1 MRTIGRRL
9 QLWFAIAIGFG
20 VVVSGTARAGDI
32 ADIVVD
38 LVKPLGGRTLAP
50 AFQCQFQ
57 GLCESDT
64 VNIFVPG
71 FDGSAAL
78 SGVQLDSLASV
89 TSGVVNDRIV
99 PLSSSVSGFT
109 YDYNPDLDVYD
120 RSTKTFGPLFS
131 ERAQTIGKRR
141 FLVGMS
147 ESYLEFDQ
155 FDGDDLDGIS
165 LSELNGI
172 LPQQESSPEFDGIT
186 LGSELALLGSNERL
200 DVDLDLSIK
209 EWVST
214 AYFTY
219 GLTER
224 IDVGIVVPLMR
235 LKAEASAKTRPLDG
249 EAAVPNCSDV
259 TDFLVTTQCIGTPSG
274 TGSSAVVASNSD
286 SETYFGVGD
295 LVVRGKWN
303 YYVGVVNAALTAEAT
318 IPTGDPDNLTGL
330 HTMTYRP
337 GMVVSKD
344 FETPLGGAGIQ
355 AYAGYNFRPDIPD
368 QQEFDW
374 AVGGALQPFGRASIS
389 LDLIGSNETRGEEVF
404 MLDGSVGLKLML
416 AQNVLVDFN
425 WIAPLNHEGLRPS
438 AGIFTFQIEG
448 TFGD

>member
-1 MRTIGRRL
+1 MRTTGSRL
-9 QLWFAIAIGFG
+9 RQSLAIALGLG
-20 VVVSGTARAGDI
+20 VAVTPTAQAGDI
-32 ADIVVD
+32 ANIVVD
-38 LVKPLGGRTLAP
+38 LVRPLETGSITTV
-50 AFQCQFQ
+50 FDCQFH
-57 GLCESDT
+57 GLCGNTTTS
-64 VNIFVPG
+64 
-71 FDGSAAL
+71 FDAL
-78 SGVQLDSLASV
+78 LAGNTDALVGLNLDSLSSV

-131 ERAQTIGKRR
+131 ERAQTIGKKR
-141 FLVGMS
+141 FLVGLS
-147 ESYLEFDQ
+147 QSYLEFDQ
-155 FDGDDLDGIS
+155 FNGDDLDS
-165 LSELNGI
+165 
-172 LPQQESSPEFDGIT
+172 IT
-186 LGSELALLGSNERL
+186 LSQLEGELQTAGASSEFQDTTLVSQLNSLTSNQLL
-200 DVDLDLSIK
+200 DVDLDLNIK

-224 IDVGIVVPLMR
+224 IDLGVVLPLMR
-235 LKAEASAKTRPLDG
+235 IKADASARTRAAEGDAALPL
-249 EAAVPNCSDV
+249 C
-259 TDFLVTTQCIGTPSG
+259 TDPSLTDPLSTASCIGTPASVN
-274 TGSSAVVASNSD
+274 SSASD

-303 YYVGVVNAALTAEAT
+303 FFVGVANAALTAEAT

-337 GMVVSKD
+337 GIVLSKD
-344 FETPLGGAGIQ
+344 FETPMGGLGLQ
-355 AYAGYNFRPDIPD
+355 TYAGYNFRPDQPD

-374 AVGGALQPFGRASIS
+374 AVGAALQPFGRASIS
-389 LDLIGSNETRGEEVF
+389 LDLIGSNETRGTENF
-404 MLDGSVGLKLML
+404 LLDGSVGLKLML
-416 AQNVLVDFN
+416 AQNMLIDFN
-425 WIAPLNHEGLRPS
+425 WIAPLNNDGLRPS

>member
-1 MRTIGRRL
+1 MYATGFTRRL
-9 QLWFAIAIGFG
+9 SLVIALGLG
-20 VVVSGTARAGDI
+20 LSVARTAHS
-32 ADIVVD
+32 VD
-38 LVKPLGGRTLAP
+38 LEDMVVNLVEPLGGRTLTT
-50 AFQCQFQ
+50 AFDCTFH
-57 GLCESDT
+57 GLCESEET
-64 VNIFVPG
+64 GIFVEG
-71 FDGSAAL
+71 FDGSDSL
-78 SGVQLDSLASV
+78 TGLQLDSLASV

-131 ERAQTIGKRR
+131 ERAQTIGRRR

-147 ESYLEFDQ
+147 GSYLEFNE
-155 FDGDDLDGIS
+155 FDGDDLDSIS
-165 LSELNGI
+165 LSELGGD
-172 LPQQESSPEFDGIT
+172 LQTSGSSSAFQGVT
-186 LGSELALLGSNERL
+186 LLSLLGTNQPL
-200 DVDLDLSIK
+200 DVDLDMSIK

-235 LKAEASAKTRPLDG
+235 LTVDAKATTRAADGSEAL
-249 EAAVPNCSDV
+249 PNCSDV
-259 TDFLVTTQCIGTPSG
+259 EDILSTEPCIGTPTASSG
-274 TGSSAVVASNSD
+274 TVVSSNSD
-286 SETYFGVGD
+286 KESYTGIGD

-303 YYVGVVNAALTAEAT
+303 FFNGVANAALTAEAT

-337 GMVVSKD
+337 GLVVSKD
-344 FETPLGGAGIQ
+344 FETAIGGLGLQ

-368 QQEFDW
+368 EQEFDW

-389 LDLIGSNETRGEEVF
+389 LDLIGSNETRGDEVF

-425 WIAPLNHEGLRPS
+425 WIAPLNHEGLRPKS
-438 AGIFTFQIEG
+438 GIFTFQIEG

>member
-1 MRTIGRRL
+1 MRTTKL
-9 QLWFAIAIGFG
+9 SPPLWLAIAIAIGLG
-20 VVVSGTARAGDI
+20 VTVAPAARSGDLK
-32 ADIVVD
+32 DIVVD
-38 LVKPLGGRTLAP
+38 VVRPVSGNTVTTVFDCVYGGLCSSPSPNFDSLLDADAGALAP
-50 AFQCQFQ
+50 
-57 GLCESDT
+57 LE
-64 VNIFVPG
+64 
-71 FDGSAAL
+71 
-78 SGVQLDSLASV
+78 LDSLASV

-131 ERAQTIGKRR
+131 ERAQTIGKQR
-141 FLVGMS
+141 FLVGLS
-147 ESYLEFDQ
+147 QSYLEFDQ
-155 FDGDDLDGIS
+155 YNGDNLDSITLTELGGALPIGEVGEGFDGVTLIS
-165 LSELNGI
+165 QLN
-172 LPQQESSPEFDGIT
+172 
-186 LGSELALLGSNERL
+186 LLTGGNVL

-214 AYFTY
+214 GYFTY

-235 LKAEASAKTRPLDG
+235 IKAEASARTL
-249 EAAVPNCSDV
+249 E
-259 TDFLVTTQCIGTPSG
+259 
-274 TGSSAVVASNSD
+274 SD
-286 SETYFGVGD
+286 SELSLCNSPDLDPIADALEPCFGTNVVTTNSETENHTGIGD

-344 FETPLGGAGIQ
+344 FETPLGGLGLQ

-368 QQEFDW
+368 EQEFDW

-389 LDLIGSNETRGEEVF
+389 FDLIGSNETRGQENF
-404 MLDGSVGLKLML
+404 LLDGSVGLKLML
-416 AQNVLVDFN
+416 AQNVLMDFN
-425 WIAPLNHEGLRPS
+425 WIAPLNDDGLRPS
-438 AGIFTFQIEG
+438 SGIFTFQIEG

>member
-9 QLWFAIAIGFG
+9 QLWFAIAIGLG
-20 VVVSGTARAGDI
+20 VVVSGTAWAGDVKDI
-32 ADIVVD
+32 LVDVVRPVSGSTITSPFDCVFRGLCNLPSANFDSLLEADS
-38 LVKPLGGRTLAP
+38 GALAP
-50 AFQCQFQ
+50 
-57 GLCESDT
+57 LE
-64 VNIFVPG
+64 
-71 FDGSAAL
+71 
-78 SGVQLDSLASV
+78 LDSLASV

-131 ERAQTIGKRR
+131 ERAQTIGKKR
-141 FLVGMS
+141 FLVGLS
-147 ESYLEFDQ
+147 QSYLEFDQ
-155 FDGDDLDGIS
+155 YNGDNLDSIT
-165 LSELNGI
+165 LSELGGQ
-172 LPQQESSPEFDGIT
+172 LPLGESGAEFDGVT
-186 LGSELALLGSNERL
+186 LISQLNEREQGNLL
-200 DVDLDLSIK
+200 DVDLDLNIK

-214 AYFTY
+214 GYFTY

-235 LKAEASAKTRPLDG
+235 IKAKASARAL
-249 EAAVPNCSDV
+249 E
-259 TDFLVTTQCIGTPSG
+259 
-274 TGSSAVVASNSD
+274 SD
-286 SETYFGVGD
+286 SELLRCDDPSLDLLGDTPCFGTNVVSSNSKTENHTGIGD

-303 YYVGVVNAALTAEAT
+303 YYVGVVNAAFTAEAT

-344 FETPLGGAGIQ
+344 FETPIGGLGLQ

-368 QQEFDW
+368 EQEFDW

-389 LDLIGSNETRGEEVF
+389 FDLIGSNETRGQENF
-404 MLDGSVGLKLML
+404 LLDGSVGLKLML

-425 WIAPLNHEGLRPS
+425 WIAPLNDDGLRPS